1 MTEDNSQSTYWL
13 VKMHDD
19 HNIGILFVDG
29 IEVLFARNILQ
40 GTELWPNMKANYKL
54 LSTEDK

>member
-1 MTEDNSQSTYWL
+1 
-13 VKMHDD
+13 MHDD

-40 GTELWPNMKANYKL
+40 GTELWPNVKANYKL